1 MTLHDLAQQVAADA
15 IALTNQAQ
23 PDGTIFM
30 RTTPLEFLGVE
41 RLARAQAFAHFVR
54 SSDSIDNV
62 ADVAERLL
70 PALKSFVSQHAGQQ
84 HHG

>member
-15 IALTNQAQ
+15 IALTNEAT
-23 PDGTIFM
+23 PTGTIFM

-62 ADVAERLL
+62 TDVAERLL
-70 PALKSFVSQHAGQQ
+70 PALKSYVGEHANTTL
-84 HHG
+84 HG

>member
-23 PDGTIFM
+23 PVGTIFM

-62 ADVAERLL
+62 IDVAERLL
-70 PALKSFVSQHAGQQ
+70 PALNRYVGEHASTTLRG
-84 HHG
+84 

>member
-70 PALKSFVSQHAGQQ
+70 PALRSYVGEHANTTL
-84 HHG
+84 HG

>member
-15 IALTNQAQ
+15 IALTNQAT
-23 PDGTIFM
+23 PDGMIFM
-30 RTTPLEFLGVE
+30 RTTPLDFLGVE

-54 SSDSIDNV
+54 SGDSMDNA

-70 PALKSFVSQHAGQQ
+70 PALKSYVGEHASQQLNG
-84 HHG
+84 